1 MSAEVIK
8 RSVAENAIPEEDRN
22 LSRDSGDERRVATPT
37 ATESQLP
44 WKRQG
49 DEVSDAVQQNEFPA
63 WASNK
68 EYLAYNSP
76 SATFLG
82 GINKPKQ
89 PKSVIGLFRRESSGS
104 RGGTS
109 IGGVDGLEICTTAR
123 GSDPALAAALSSMV
137 VPLTAY
143 NPRLNKRSQSISSG
157 SG

>member
-1 MSAEVIK
+1 MPSFSCPHYVSLRFQWQEWKISATFLFLLRNLNYLFESNFNDIECILFHFWAAVDNT
-8 RSVAENAIPEEDRN
+8 VLDEDRN
-22 LSRDSGDERRVATPT
+22 VSRDSDGENRVATPT

-82 GINKPKQ
+82 KFQATN
-89 PKSVIGLFRRESSGS
+89 F
-104 RGGTS
+104 
-109 IGGVDGLEICTTAR
+109 
-123 GSDPALAAALSSMV
+123 
-137 VPLTAY
+137 
-143 NPRLNKRSQSISSG
+143 
-157 SG
+157 

>member
-1 MSAEVIK
+1 MPEIAV
-8 RSVAENAIPEEDRN
+8 ENTILEEDRN
-22 LSRDSGDERRVATPT
+22 IARDSDGENRVATPT

-82 GINKPKQ
+82 KFQ
-89 PKSVIGLFRRESSGS
+89 SAFSDFRRN
-104 RGGTS
+104 T
-109 IGGVDGLEICTTAR
+109 DYL
-123 GSDPALAAALSSMV
+123 
-137 VPLTAY
+137 
-143 NPRLNKRSQSISSG
+143 
-157 SG
+157 